1 VPTDGLQRP
10 VPPFSALVGQTGE
23 VRYLNHCDV
32 LPISFLM
39 IFFNQHSKMHIGLY
53 TTTFQFHLCSRTCLL
68 LSALFTIATPL

>member
-23 VRYLNHCDV
+23 VCCLNHYDV

-39 IFFNQHSKMHIGLY
+39 SFFNQHSQRCTSVCTQQHFRFICVHKRVCY
-53 TTTFQFHLCSRTCLL
+53 
-68 LSALFTIATPL
+68 PL